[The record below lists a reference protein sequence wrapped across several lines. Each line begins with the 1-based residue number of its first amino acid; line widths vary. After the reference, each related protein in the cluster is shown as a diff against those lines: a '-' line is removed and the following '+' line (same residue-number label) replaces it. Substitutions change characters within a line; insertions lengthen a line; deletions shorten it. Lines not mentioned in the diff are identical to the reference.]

1 MVQAHPNPG
10 AALSPPREGGQ
21 TAGAN
26 RPKPVLRRE
35 RKGGFHLH
43 RVLSQEGASSWWGRG
58 GVLCGHLGFPRVSPS
73 PGPRCPW
80 HPTDREAMEGQ
91 VGYMTNPE
99 LGGSTDPLPAFPKGS
114 GVGSLPAAPQLFLL
128 HPQDG
133 AARWNFPDDTSDTA
147 ATSQRNQERS
157 FSFIS
162 MSLI

>member
-1 MVQAHPNPG
+1 
-10 AALSPPREGGQ
+10 
-21 TAGAN
+21 
-26 RPKPVLRRE
+26 
-35 RKGGFHLH
+35 
-43 RVLSQEGASSWWGRG
+43 
-58 GVLCGHLGFPRVSPS
+58 
-73 PGPRCPW
+73 
-80 HPTDREAMEGQ
+80 MEGQ